1 MFENMHSMLNRL
13 PVIYYVLLFYILTFI
28 GVIPFFLPGFILN
41 FDEIDKFPST
51 WDESILIFILVSVVI
66 VPIIETYIF
75 QGLILNLLKNK
86 FKNDRNHFKKATVSA
101 LAFGLFHW
109 YNLKYVLV
117 AIIVGY
123 ILAYARLFKIE
134 DKKDIFYVIIIH
146 SLRNFT
152 SGIVIYAEMIK

>member
-1 MFENMHSMLNRL
+1 MFENMQSMLNRL
-13 PVIYYVLLFYILTFI
+13 PIIHYVLMFYILTFI
-28 GVIPFFLPGFILN
+28 GVIPFFIPGFILN
-41 FDEIDKFPST
+41 FNAIDKFPST

-86 FKNDRNHFKKATVSA
+86 FKNDINHFKKATVSA

-146 SLRNFT
+146 SLRNLT
-152 SGIVIYAEMIK
+152 SGIAIYAYMIK